1 MKLRRVVTGHDAQ
14 GRAVVCND
22 GQPPRQ
28 FSGAEKIVATLVWA
42 TDATPCDYLRDED
55 MGERKLGIAPPP
67 GGTRFSVVEIQPG
80 NAPYLHRTDSLD
92 YVICLQGEVE
102 MQLDDGAS
110 VKLAAGD
117 VLVQRG
123 TNHAW
128 LNRGSAPCR
137 LAVVLIDGKPKR

>member
-1 MKLRRVVTGHDAQ
+1 MTGHDAQ
-14 GRAVVCND
+14 GRAVVWQD
-22 GQPPRQ
+22 GEPPRQ
-28 FSGAEKIVATLVWA
+28 FSGATKMVAALVWA
-42 TDATPCDYLRDED
+42 TDVTPFDYLREED
-55 MGERKLGIAPPP
+55 MGARSLGIAPPA

-80 NAPYLHRTDSLD
+80 NAPYLHRTDSID

-102 MQLDDGAS
+102 MQLDDGAT
-110 VKLAAGD
+110 VQLAAGD

-128 LNRGSAPCR
+128 VNRGTTPCR

>member
-1 MKLRRVVTGHDAQ
+1 MKLRRIVTGHDAQ
-14 GRAVVCND
+14 GRAIVWKD
-22 GQPPRQ
+22 GAPPRE

-42 TDATPCDYLRDED
+42 TDATPFDYRRDED
-55 MGERKLGIAPPP
+55 MGERQLGIAPPP

-80 NAPYLHRTDSLD
+80 NAPYLHRTDSID

-102 MQLDDGAS
+102 MQLDDRAA
-110 VKLAAGD
+110 VKLVAGD

-128 LNRGSAPCR
+128 VNRGSVPCR
-137 LAVVLIDGKPKR
+137 LAVVLVDGKPKR